1 MKKVLLLLLFSFAL
15 LGTNSARTDSL
26 MIRYSDWNRETIDI
40 STCSNFEWMHG
51 YDKEYV
57 VSFHEHVDS
66 GSRRDRCL
74 GQERPHARCR
84 LVRLKRMRKGQINF
98 WHFKRQLL

>member
-66 GSRRDRCL
+66 
-74 GQERPHARCR
+74 
-84 LVRLKRMRKGQINF
+84 LKA
-98 WHFKRQLL
+98 LLLTTCQTLCEH